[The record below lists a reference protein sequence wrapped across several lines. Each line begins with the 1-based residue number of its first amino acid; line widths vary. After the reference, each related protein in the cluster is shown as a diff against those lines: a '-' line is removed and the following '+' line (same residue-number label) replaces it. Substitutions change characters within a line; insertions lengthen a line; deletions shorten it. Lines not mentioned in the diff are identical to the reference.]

1 MSETIRKKMSSDKKF
16 ILSLILSN
24 LTKLKFRKEFL
35 IKRLIQYRNECAN
48 KIISLFKGYKL
59 RIEFK
64 KKLFYKIIK
73 ENRKNAIKKLKEL
86 PKLIK
91 FRGKILKLLKK
102 KKDYF
107 FISTSLNEA
116 KILRMYPLNEKPIDY
131 QFEKNTILDLNIVY
145 IKKTEIKGLLQKIH
159 LINNE
164 GHVVIDPLLP
174 SDFIDNSF
182 YNIINFKKLLKEEK
196 EQIEDNKNLIKQYFV
211 GIQKKTQLKGSISHQ
226 TLKVNSFYQNSISR
240 YGKSQK
246 SLYRLNKIESTKS
259 ILKERPKK
267 RIPSQRKISFGNIQ
281 FSY

>member
-1 MSETIRKKMSSDKKF
+1 MSERIRTKISEKH
-16 ILSLILSN
+16 ILTLILSN

-35 IKRLIQYRNECAN
+35 IKRLIQYRNLCAN
-48 KIISLFKGYKL
+48 KIIALFKGYKS
-59 RIEFK
+59 RIDFK
-64 KKLFYKIIK
+64 KKLFYEITK
-73 ENRKNAIKKLKEL
+73 ENRKNAIKKIKEL

-91 FRGKILKLLKK
+91 YRGKVLKLLEK

-107 FISTSLNEA
+107 FLQTSLNEA
-116 KILRMYPLNEKPIDY
+116 KILKMYPLNEKPIEY
-131 QFEKNTILDLNIVY
+131 QFEKNIILDSNIVY
-145 IKKTEIKGLLQKIH
+145 IKKTDVKGLLQKIH
-159 LINNE
+159 LINSE
-164 GHVVIDPLLP
+164 GHVVIDPLLQG
-174 SDFIDNSF
+174 DFIDNSF

-211 GIQKKTQLKGSISHQ
+211 GIKKNTELKSSISHQ
-226 TLKVNSFYQNSISR
+226 TLNVNSFYQNSISKF
-240 YGKSQK
+240 GKSHK